1 VNGPSGLDIVQLPL
15 GAYQANCYLVARE
28 GGAEAVV
35 IDPGDTPELVAD
47 HLDRRGWT
55 AAGVLVTH
63 GHIDHLGGV
72 AAVARDAGVDVWMPA
87 GEADLLREHQH
98 APHAPEHLLEG
109 GETVTLAGIEFAVT
123 LVPGHSP
130 ASVAYHTDGHLFVGD
145 VLFAGSVGRTDLA
158 GGDMETLLGSIATL
172 MRTYPPE
179 TIVLP
184 GHGPVTTLGEE
195 RDRNPFLGP
204 LRT

>member
-1 VNGPSGLDIVQLPL
+1 VSGPSGLEIVQLPL

-28 GGAEAVV
+28 GGSDAAV
-35 IDPGDTPELVAD
+35 IDPGDAPQLVLGQLAQ
-47 HLDRRGWT
+47 RGWK

-63 GHIDHLGGV
+63 GHTDHLGGV
-72 AAVARDAGVDVWMPA
+72 AAVAREAGVDVWMPA
-87 GEADLLREHQH
+87 GEADLLREFPG

-109 GETVTLAGIEFAVT
+109 GETVELAGIRFEVT

-130 ASVAYHTDGHLFVGD
+130 ASVAYAADGHVFVGD

-158 GGDMETLLGSIATL
+158 GGDMETLIESIATL
-172 MRTYPPE
+172 MRDYPPE
-179 TIVLP
+179 AIVLP
-184 GHGPVTTLGEE
+184 GHGPVTTLGDE

>member
-1 VNGPSGLDIVQLPL
+1 VSGPSGLEIVQLPL

-28 GGAEAVV
+28 DGSEAAV
-35 IDPGDTPELVAD
+35 IDPGDQPELVQSQ
-47 HLDRRGWT
+47 LEGRGWK

-72 AAVARDAGVDVWMPA
+72 AAVARDAGADVWMPA
-87 GEADLLREHQH
+87 AEADLLREFPG
-98 APHAPEHLLEG
+98 APHSPEHLLEG
-109 GETVTLAGIEFAVT
+109 GETVRLAGIDFAVT
-123 LVPGHSP
+123 MVPGHSP
-130 ASVAYHTDGHLFVGD
+130 ASVAYGTDGHLFVGD
-145 VLFAGSVGRTDLA
+145 VLFAGSIGRTDLA
-158 GGDMETLLGSIATL
+158 GGDLQTLLQSIATL
-172 MRTYPPE
+172 MAAYPPE

-184 GHGPVTTLGEE
+184 GHGPVTTLAEE

>member
-1 VNGPSGLDIVQLPL
+1 MTGPSGLEIVQLPV

-28 GGAEAVV
+28 GGSGAVV
-35 IDPGDTPELVAD
+35 IDPGDEPDAVQAELG
-47 HLDRRGWT
+47 RRGWT

-63 GHIDHLGGV
+63 GHIDHIGGV
-72 AAVARDAGVDVWMPA
+72 AAVARAAGVDVWMPA
-87 GEADLLREHQH
+87 GEADLLREHPA

-109 GETVTLAGIEFAVT
+109 GERVSLAGIEFAVT

-130 ASVAYHTDGHLFVGD
+130 ASVAFGTDGHLFVGD

-158 GGDMETLLGSIATL
+158 GGDMQTLLESIAAL
-172 MRTYPPE
+172 LRAYPPE

-184 GHGPVTTLGEE
+184 GHGPVTTLGDE
-195 RDRNPFLGP
+195 RDTNPFLGP
-204 LRT
+204 LRA